1 MDDETKGAEMS
12 VKRKKQL
19 MTSLDEIFIKIG
31 MLQLYILA
39 APLLQQPHKMLSWSA
54 RQLTLF
60 LMGYFTCIIGGDN
73 NTFLSDGKNI
83 FLLFWIGFGWWLDVY
98 NLYTY
103 AEKKIFLTKKYV

>member
-39 APLLQQPHKMLSWSA
+39 ASLLQQPHKMLSWSA

-73 NTFLSDGKNI
+73 NTFLSDGKSI
-83 FLLFWIGFGWWLDVY
+83 FSCSFEYLGI
-98 NLYTY
+98 
-103 AEKKIFLTKKYV
+103 